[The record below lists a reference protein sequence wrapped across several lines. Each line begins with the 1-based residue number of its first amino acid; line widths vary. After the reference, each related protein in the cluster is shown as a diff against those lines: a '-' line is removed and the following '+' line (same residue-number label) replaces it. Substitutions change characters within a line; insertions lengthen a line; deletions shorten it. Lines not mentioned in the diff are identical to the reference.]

1 MAIKHT
7 FICRS
12 ADVAA
17 FVFYMADTKR
27 TEERQDAF
35 LHRSFIIDQIQTRKQ
50 SRLQAL
56 KQWLF
61 VKSVIS
67 WDANETASFTQRH
80 VIKVN
85 I

>member
-27 TEERQDAF
+27 IKERQDAF
-35 LHRSFIIDQIQTRKQ
+35 LHRSFIIDQIQMRKQ

-56 KQWLF
+56 KPLA
-61 VKSVIS
+61 VC
-67 WDANETASFTQRH
+67 
-80 VIKVN
+80 
-85 I
+85 